1 MTEAEILT
9 LKQTAS
15 EKTGVPVNLISGE
28 TAEEIAANAAALATF
43 KRQYTEAQPATKQLT
58 AREQFAEWLNN
69 ASNNGV
75 TIEEPAADP
84 APIES
89 GGYPIVPDGGEP
101 QNIDYGPRDPRDA
114 FNEWFYQVSA
124 FDPRKT
130 YGNF

>member
-28 TAEEIAANAAALATF
+28 TAEEIAASAAALAAY
-43 KRQYTEAQPATKQLT
+43 KRDSYEAKPTREKFAAWFNGDTPAEVVPDPVP
-58 AREQFAEWLNN
+58 A
-69 ASNNGV
+69 
-75 TIEEPAADP
+75 EPA
-84 APIES
+84 
-89 GGYPIVPDGGEP
+89 YPNVPDGGEV
-101 QNIDYGPRDPRDA
+101 NITIPRDPRDA
-114 FNEWFYQVSA
+114 FSEWFADISA

>member
-1 MTEAEILT
+1 MSEAEILT

-28 TAEEIAANAAALATF
+28 TAEEIAASAAALAAY
-43 KRQYTEAQPATKQLT
+43 KRDRYEAKPTREKFAAWFNGDVPAEVVPDPIPTP
-58 AREQFAEWLNN
+58 
-69 ASNNGV
+69 
-75 TIEEPAADP
+75 PA
-84 APIES
+84 
-89 GGYPIVPDGGEP
+89 YPNVPDGGTP

-114 FNEWFYQVSA
+114 FAEWFGDVSA